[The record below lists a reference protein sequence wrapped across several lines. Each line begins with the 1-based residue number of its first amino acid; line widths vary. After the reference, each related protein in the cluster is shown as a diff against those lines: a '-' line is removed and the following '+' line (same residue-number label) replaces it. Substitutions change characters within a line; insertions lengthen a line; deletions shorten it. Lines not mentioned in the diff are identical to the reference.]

1 MKKLVLLVSTAALLC
16 AGAVAAQAEETNP
29 AIVHRQST
37 YKIVSGHMGNL
48 KAALFLKGPTDN
60 LVWDA
65 ESIVA
70 AFQHM
75 GDAYPAGSDKG
86 DTKAKSAIWS
96 DNEKFQAAG
105 KKAYGAAVALV
116 EATKSGDQA
125 KSIDA
130 FKTLGGACK
139 ACHEDFRKD

>member
-1 MKKLVLLVSTAALLC
+1 MKKLVLLAAAVATLT
-16 AGAVAAQAEETNP
+16 AGAAAAMAEETNP
-29 AIVHRQST
+29 SIVHRQAI
-37 YKIVSGHMGNL
+37 YKIAAGHMNNL
-48 KAALFLKGPTDN
+48 KAALFLKGPADN

-75 GDAYPAGSDKG
+75 GDAYPEGSDKG
-86 DTKAKSAIWS
+86 ETKAKSTIWT
-96 DNEKFQAAG
+96 ERAKFQEAG
-105 KKAYGAAVALV
+105 KKAFGAAQALV

-125 KSIDA
+125 KSADA
-130 FKTLGGACK
+130 FKALGGTCK